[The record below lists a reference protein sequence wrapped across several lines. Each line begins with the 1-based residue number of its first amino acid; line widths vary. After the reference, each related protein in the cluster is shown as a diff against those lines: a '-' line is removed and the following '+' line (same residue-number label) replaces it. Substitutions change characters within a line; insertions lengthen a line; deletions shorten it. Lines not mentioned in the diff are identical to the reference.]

1 MKKRDLPQNVDSQI
15 KICSVMPLK
24 SLLIVSPV
32 VAVIGGGVLIKPTPL
47 SLFAG
52 GIAGAFV
59 IGLGCEFNNELGID
73 ILKSIIRYKR
83 RGNVTFD
90 RGTELT
96 PIEKRFINR
105 KK

>member
-47 SLFAG
+47 SLFTG
-52 GIAGAFV
+52 GISAAFV
-59 IGLGCEFNNELGID
+59 IGLGCEFNRELGID
-73 ILKSIIRYKR
+73 ILKSIIKYKKN
-83 RGNVTFD
+83 GNVTFD

-96 PIEKRFINR
+96 PIQRRFINR